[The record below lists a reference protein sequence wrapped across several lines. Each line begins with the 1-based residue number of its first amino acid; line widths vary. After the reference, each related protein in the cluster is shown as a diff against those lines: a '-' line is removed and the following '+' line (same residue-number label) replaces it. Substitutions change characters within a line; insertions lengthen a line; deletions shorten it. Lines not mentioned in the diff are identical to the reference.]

1 MNGFSPAQEVIA
13 AMITPALLILAS
25 ASLIAT
31 GLVRLARVV
40 DRVRKLAE
48 VRDGSS
54 ARAAELDRQQLRARI
69 ALAAVSSFFSAV
81 VVVVVAGISI
91 AVDRASGSQLTWLP
105 LGLTSLGMALIVVGA
120 AAMVV
125 ESFYSA
131 KQLDAEV
138 AAVRKADAA
147 SVAN

>member
-1 MNGFSPAQEVIA
+1 LVAV
-13 AMITPALLILAS
+13 S
-25 ASLIAT
+25 AS
-31 GLVRLARVV
+31 
-40 DRVRKLAE
+40 
-48 VRDGSS
+48 
-54 ARAAELDRQQLRARI
+54 
-69 ALAAVSSFFSAV
+69 FSAV

-131 KQLDAEV
+131 QQLDAEV